1 MPVFDILG
9 SKLVEI
15 RAGCHQIPDSC
26 ATTPAVMTMHWMHGL
41 SIERL
46 PAFDKAIGELQE
58 RFPHAETDI
67 LEEFK
72 AGPPQMTDPLPAYG
86 RKLWKARAGSKDLK
100 RGKSGGFRIIYYWD
114 KELPST
120 GF

>member
-1 MPVFDILG
+1 LPW
-9 SKLVEI
+9 
-15 RAGCHQIPDSC
+15 
-26 ATTPAVMTMHWMHGL
+26 T
-41 SIERL
+41 IERL
-46 PAFDKAIGELQE
+46 PAFDKAMGELQE

-72 AGPPQMTDPLPAYG
+72 AGPPQMADPLPAYG

-114 KELPST
+114 KELPNYCVLGTAYFKGDQENLPPNEIVRLYASLKERV
-120 GF
+120 GSLEK